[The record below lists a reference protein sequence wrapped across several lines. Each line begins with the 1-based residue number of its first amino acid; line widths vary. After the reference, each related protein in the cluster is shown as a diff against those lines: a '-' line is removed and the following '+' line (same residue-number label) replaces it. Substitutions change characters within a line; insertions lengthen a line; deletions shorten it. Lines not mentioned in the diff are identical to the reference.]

1 MKNSA
6 TTNKNQE
13 ATKIVPGTSADKK
26 NQDNKN
32 LASTNAKNIKGKVG
46 SPVQQV
52 EELIPPPPKESNYF
66 NL

>member
-13 ATKIVPGTSADKK
+13 GTKIVPGTSADKK

-32 LASTNAKNIKGKVG
+32 LPATNAKNIKGKVV

-52 EELIPPPPKESNYF
+52 EEVIPPPKESI
-66 NL
+66 